1 MIYLDNSATTRTY
14 DRVAK
19 KMYEVMTEEYGNPSS
34 LHTLGFDAEKELKEA
49 RNILASIFP
58 SNGEIVFNSGGTEG
72 DNMAIVGAYNA
83 KRRESN
89 HIITTTIEHPAVLE
103 TVKKLEGAGA
113 KVTYIGVDENSRLD
127 LDALREACSEGA
139 ALISIMT
146 VNNETGALMPLCHV
160 SELKGSAIF
169 HSDAVQALMKEDV
182 KSIPADLITV
192 SGHKI
197 HGPKG
202 IGALYIRNGVRI
214 GELISGGGQEKG
226 LRSGTEN
233 MPGIIGF
240 SEAIKVAKD
249 DESLNARIKDIRDSL
264 KQGIIDEIPDIRIN
278 SPEDGTPSI
287 LNISFLGTRG
297 EVILHRLEQDGI
309 MVSTGSAC
317 SSGKN
322 AHKSGSH
329 VLKAMGLPHDVIEGA
344 IRFSFGAFN
353 SLDEVPFVVDKLKSA
368 VYSFRKLGSFR

>member
-83 KRRESN
+83 KKRESN
-89 HIITTTIEHPAVLE
+89 HIITSTIEHPAVLE

-139 ALISIMT
+139 ALISIMA